1 VTSRI
6 TYLRNLI
13 LQAKHAY
20 YHRGEAIMSDAEYDA
35 LEDEL
40 RLLSPD
46 DPVLALV
53 GAPVAAESILTKA
66 RHAMPMGSQSKVNS
80 EVEFRTWCA
89 KNEVEALHASI
100 KGDGASAA
108 AYYTDGRLVQVITRG
123 DGTVG
128 EDITA
133 NALHFKGL
141 PAWVGSDG
149 DSFSGSV
156 RFEVI
161 LTIEDWTKIDPARS
175 TNPRNAGTGIM
186 RRKNGHQSDCLTI
199 FAFDLDET
207 REGRAV
213 EFRTETEK
221 SARLKSLG
229 FNVISH
235 AHCRSVDKAVEFFQT
250 IARTRDS
257 LPIWI
262 DGVVLKIDD
271 IAKQL
276 AMGVTAGRPKGQVA
290 WKFDSSGVETVLE
303 GVVVSGGH
311 TGGLYPTAQLRPV
324 EIGGTTV
331 SNASLVNYDEIARLD
346 VAIGDSV
353 WVVKANDIIPKIIRV
368 THRPTS
374 RIPIPVPTA
383 CPFCGGEVGRRIIT
397 GGDEGVIIECR
408 NAACQNKSIGKVR
421 RWIASLDILG
431 IGDVVLE
438 AMMDQM
444 AIEDAGDL
452 YLLRNRVSALAAL
465 TTHAERELTLGAKR
479 AGNIL
484 DAINGTRTLTLS
496 RFIGS
501 LGIEHLGKRRVEL
514 MIRGAEGDLDTLGD
528 WRSGRLRDAALAEKA
543 GAPNIANRI
552 QDGIDEMAQVIDKML
567 AAGVTVIPVVRDQ
580 LVVEAGITMTV
591 CISGKLPSG
600 KKKSDYEEPLKA
612 AGYALVDEVTK
623 QLNYLVLAD
632 PASNSSKAEKA
643 RKLGVEVISE
653 ERLMQLTA

>member
-108 AYYTDGRLVQVITRG
+108 AYYTDGRLVQVISRG

-141 PAWVGSDG
+141 PAWAGLDG

-161 LTIEDWTKIDPARS
+161 LTVEEWTKIDPARS

-186 RRKNGHQSDCLTI
+186 RRKNGHQADCLTI
-199 FAFDLDET
+199 FAFDLDEM
-207 REGRAV
+207 RAGLSV

-221 SARLKSLG
+221 SARLESLG
-229 FNVISH
+229 FSVISH
-235 AHCRSVDKAVEFFQT
+235 VQCWSADKAVEYFKT

-290 WKFDSSGVETVLE
+290 WKFDSSGAETVLE
-303 GVVVSGGH
+303 AVVVSGGH

-331 SNASLVNYDEIARLD
+331 SNASLANYDEIARLD

-383 CPFCGGEVGRRIIT
+383 CPFCGGEVGRRIII
-397 GGDEGVIIECR
+397 GGDEGVILECK
-408 NAACQNKSIGKVR
+408 NAACQKKSIGKVR

-438 AMMDQM
+438 AMMEQM

-452 YLLRNRVSALAAL
+452 YLLRNRVAELAAL

-484 DAINGTRTLTLS
+484 DAIDGTRTLTLS

-514 MIRGAEGDLDTLGD
+514 MIRAAEGDLDTLEG
-528 WRSGRLRDAALAEKA
+528 WRSGRLRDAVLAEKA

-552 QDGIDEMAQVIDKML
+552 QDGIDEMAQVIDKLL
-567 AAGVTVIPVVRDQ
+567 AAGVTVLPVVRGQ
-580 LVVEAGITMTV
+580 LVVEADTTMTV

-600 KKKSDYEEPLKA
+600 KKKLDYEEPLKA
-612 AGYALVDEVTK
+612 AGFALVDEVTK

-653 ERLMQLTA
+653 EQLMQLTA

>member
-1 VTSRI
+1 MTSRI

-40 RLLSPD
+40 RLLSSD

-53 GAPVAAESILTKA
+53 GAPVAADSILTKA

-80 EVEFRTWCA
+80 EVEFRTWYA
-89 KNEVEALHASI
+89 KNEVEALHVSI

-108 AYYTDGRLVQVITRG
+108 AYYTDGRLVQVISRG

-149 DSFSGSV
+149 DSFSGSA

-161 LTIEDWTKIDPARS
+161 LTVEEWIKIDPARS

-207 REGRAV
+207 REGRSV

-221 SARLKSLG
+221 SARLESLG

-235 AHCRSVDKAVEFFQT
+235 AQCRSADKAVEYFKMIT
-250 IARTRDS
+250 RTRDS

-374 RIPIPVPTA
+374 RIPIPAPTA

-444 AIEDAGDL
+444 ALEDAGDL
-452 YLLRNRVSALAAL
+452 YLLRNRVAELAAL

-479 AGNIL
+479 ANSIL
-484 DAINGTRTLTLS
+484 DAIDSTRILTLS

-514 MIRGAEGDLDTLGD
+514 MTRAADGELDTLGD
-528 WRSGRLRDAALAEKA
+528 WRSGRLRDAVLAEKA

-552 QDGIDEMAQVIDKML
+552 QDSIDDMTQVIDKLL
-567 AAGVTVIPVVRDQ
+567 AAGVTVLPVVRDQ

-600 KKKSDYEEPLKA
+600 KKKSDYEKPLKA
-612 AGYALVDEVTK
+612 AGYALVEEVTK